1 MALLIIVAVELEVAV
16 GKRSEDLAAEFER
29 AVEELAKAIESYP
42 DAQWQAKKTPEGWN
56 VAATAQH
63 VSGQFPLEME
73 YISAAAEG
81 KPMPGYSWDD
91 INNRNDNRA
100 AKNTSVSKADVV
112 RELRDGAKSTAAY
125 IRKLTDEQLDRTGK
139 LALANG
145 ADVSTEQL
153 LRGGVLIDHVNGHL
167 QSIRSAG

>member
-1 MALLIIVAVELEVAV
+1 M

-29 AVEELAKAIESYP
+29 AVDDLAKAIESSS
-42 DAQWQAKKTPEGWN
+42 DAQWQKGTPEGWN

-100 AKNTSVSKADVV
+100 SKNTNVSKADVI

-125 IRKLTDEQLDRTGK
+125 IRKLSDEQLDRTGK
-139 LALANG
+139 LPLAGG

-153 LRGGVLIDHVNGHL
+153 LRGGVLIDHVAEHL
-167 QSIRSAG
+167 KSIRSAQ

>member
-1 MALLIIVAVELEVAV
+1 M
-16 GKRSEDLAAEFER
+16 GKRSDDLAAEFER
-29 AVEELAKAIESYP
+29 AVDDLAKAIESCS
-42 DAQWQAKKTPEGWN
+42 DADWNKRTPEGWN
-56 VAATAQH
+56 VASTAQH

-81 KPMPGYSWDD
+81 KPMPGYTWDD

-100 AKNTSVSKADVV
+100 AKNTGVSKADVV

-139 LALANG
+139 LALAGG

-153 LRGGVLIDHVNGHL
+153 LRGGVLIEHVTGHL
-167 QSIRSAG
+167 QSIRSAQ